1 MPAAHV
7 LADIK
12 ELAQARHRAACVS
25 GKKTTASAP
34 WAGVACLFLQEDCVR
49 KTLLALGAAAALAA
63 SAGGASADP
72 VTTTITFDGAC
83 NEVTLTATGSNVSA
97 SFAGTACEPGLGT
110 GYNGK
115 SKPILNNTGMTV
127 HFNSDPNSY
136 YLMLSAP
143 YITGGTWIL
152 YSTADGATVTQ
163 TTGTYT
169 VSTGDEVHARS
180 AKSITSFLR

>member
-1 MPAAHV
+1 
-7 LADIK
+7 
-12 ELAQARHRAACVS
+12 
-25 GKKTTASAP
+25 
-34 WAGVACLFLQEDCVR
+34 VR
-49 KTLLALGAAAALAA
+49 KTLLALGAAAALAV
-63 SAGGASADP
+63 SAGGAWADP

-83 NEVTLTATGSNVSA
+83 NEVTLTANGGNVSA

-115 SKPILNNTGMTV
+115 FKHLNSTGMTV
-127 HFNSDPNSY
+127 QFNSDPNSY

-152 YSTADGATVTQ
+152 YSTADGATVTK

-169 VSTGDEVHARS
+169 VSTGDDVHARGT
-180 AKSITSFLR
+180 KSITSFLR